1 MAKAG
6 LTLDSGALRA
16 FEKRSARM
24 VAIFK
29 TALSDGAVMTVPT
42 AVLAQVH
49 RGNSPLIARMLQA
62 CELEDLT
69 PSLARRVGKL
79 LGESGTSDIV
89 DGAVVVSATPR
100 GDRII
105 TSDPDDIARLLQAY
119 AANHS
124 CAVVAV

>member
-1 MAKAG
+1 VVKTG
-6 LTLDSGALRA
+6 LTLDSGALIA

-29 TALSDGAVMTVPT
+29 TALTDGAVMTVPT

-69 PSLARRVGKL
+69 PSIARRVGKL
-79 LGESGTSDIV
+79 LGDSGTSDIV
-89 DGAVVVSATPR
+89 DGAVVVSAIPR
-100 GDRII
+100 GNRII
-105 TSDPDDIARLLQAY
+105 TSDPDDIDRLLQTHAT
-119 AANHS
+119 NN

>member
-1 MAKAG
+1 VVKTG
-6 LTLDSGALRA
+6 LTLDSGALIA

-29 TALSDGAVMTVPT
+29 TALTDGAVMTVPT

-79 LGESGTSDIV
+79 LGDSGTSDIV
-89 DGAVVVSATPR
+89 DGAVVVSAIPR
-100 GDRII
+100 GNRII
-105 TSDPDDIARLLQAY
+105 TSDPDDIDRLLQTHAT
-119 AANHS
+119 NN

>member
-1 MAKAG
+1 VAKAG
-6 LTLDSGALRA
+6 LTLDSGALIA

-24 VAIFK
+24 LAIFK
-29 TALSDGAVMTVPT
+29 TALLDGAVMTVPT

-69 PSLARRVGKL
+69 PALARRVGL
-79 LGESGTSDIV
+79 LLAESRTSDIV
-89 DGAVVVSATPR
+89 DGAVVASAAPR

-105 TSDPDDIARLLQAY
+105 TSDPGDIDRLLQAY
-119 AANHS
+119 ASNHS
-124 CAVVAV
+124 CAVIPV